1 MKKQSLKSIL
11 ILGIFY
17 FVFLGA
23 EYFFDNMMAFET
35 DADGVVL
42 AQSYILGSSVLG
54 FLSYAFLEKYLR
66 GKGRQIFP
74 AISGIV
80 CILLLFFIKIHAT
93 YAYTLGSGLLL
104 FLLLGYFG
112 SGIHYLVAQTL
123 ADNADGEKTNL
134 AKMVGCA
141 YALGIF
147 LQFINNNC
155 IASVAEQT
163 LFLSLAVA
171 LMEGIFIQMS
181 RTISRGVDDT
191 DSDQITK
198 AKILANEETTSVTDA
213 GTDAWKTGLLLIL
226 IVACMTF
233 IFATLDNAVTLVHA
247 GGSVDIGQW
256 PRLLLAASGLAAGF
270 LYDIKKG
277 AYQNIIMY
285 CVMLL
290 STICVLVIS
299 CGGPFILGLL
309 VFYLSAGFFS
319 IYFAVGFM
327 RLSYGMRC
335 PKLWAG
341 LGRAVNNL
349 CAVVTA
355 SVSLS
360 LLQAPSY
367 VTIVIAL
374 VLFAITSILIF
385 IYQRQMDQQRLLQE
399 MEKVQAADV
408 RPKRSEAELLTLFA
422 DEFGLTA
429 REKEVLSCML
439 HFDDNVTAMASELA
453 ISRAALYRHIS
464 SMNEKTNT
472 KARMGLVQ
480 FYYAWMQDR

>member
-23 EYFFDNMMAFET
+23 EYLFDNMMAFEM

-42 AQSYILGSSVLG
+42 AQSYILGSSVIG
-54 FLSYAFLEKYLR
+54 FLSYAFLEKFLR

-80 CILLLFFIKIHAT
+80 CIPLLFFIKIHAT

-123 ADNADGEKTNL
+123 ADNADGEKTHL
-134 AKMVGCA
+134 AKTVGCA

-181 RTISRGVDDT
+181 RTPLLREDDT
-191 DSDQITK
+191 ISAQATK
-198 AKILANEETTSVTDA
+198 AEVPVKETKA
-213 GTDAWKTGLLLIL
+213 DAWQTGLLLIL

-299 CGGPFILGLL
+299 CGGPFLLGLL

-327 RLSYGMRC
+327 RLSYGMYC

-374 VLFAITSILIF
+374 VLFVITSILIF
-385 IYQRQMDQQRLLQE
+385 IYQRQMDQQGLLQE
-399 MEKVQAADV
+399 MEKVQAADI

-480 FYYAWMQDR
+480 FYYAWMQDK

>member
-1 MKKQSLKSIL
+1 MKKQSIKAVL

-17 FVFLGA
+17 FIFLGA

-42 AQSYILGSSVLG
+42 AQSYILGSSVIG

-74 AISGIV
+74 AVGGIL

-93 YAYTLGSGLLL
+93 YANTLGSGLLL

-123 ADNADGEKTNL
+123 ADDTDGEKTHL

-171 LMEGIFIQMS
+171 IMEGIFIQMS
-181 RTISRGVDDT
+181 ESLSTEGDAVFT
-191 DSDQITK
+191 QAAK
-198 AKILANEETTSVTDA
+198 AEVPAKEENEREDA
-213 GTDAWKTGLLLIL
+213 DTDAWKTGLLLIL

-256 PRLLLAASGLAAGF
+256 PRLLLAGSGLAAGF
-270 LYDIKKG
+270 LYDVKKG

-299 CGGPFILGLL
+299 CGGPFLLGLL

-327 RLSYGMRC
+327 RLSYGMSC

-355 SVSLS
+355 SISLS
-360 LLQAPSY
+360 LLQTPSY

-374 VLFAITSILIF
+374 VLFVITSILLF
-385 IYQRQMDQQRLLQE
+385 IYQRQIDQQELSQN
-399 MEKVQAADV
+399 MAKVEAADS
-408 RPKRSEAELLTLFA
+408 RPKRSETELLTLFA
-422 DEFGLTA
+422 DEYGLTP

-464 SMNEKTNT
+464 SMNEKTET

-480 FYYAWMQDR
+480 FYYAWMQDK

>member
-23 EYFFDNMMAFET
+23 EYFFDNMMAFEM

-42 AQSYILGSSVLG
+42 AQSYILGSSVIG
-54 FLSYAFLEKYLR
+54 FLSYAFLEKFLR

-123 ADNADGEKTNL
+123 AENADGEKTHL
-134 AKMVGCA
+134 AKTVGCA

-181 RTISRGVDDT
+181 RTPLLREDDT
-191 DSDQITK
+191 ISAQATK
-198 AKILANEETTSVTDA
+198 AEVPVKETKA
-213 GTDAWKTGLLLIL
+213 DAWQTGLLLIL

-299 CGGPFILGLL
+299 CGGSFLLGLL

-327 RLSYGMRC
+327 RLSYGMCC

-374 VLFAITSILIF
+374 VLFVITSIFIF
-385 IYQRQMDQQRLLQE
+385 IYQRQMDQQGLLQE
-399 MEKVQAADV
+399 MEKVQAADI
-408 RPKRSEAELLTLFA
+408 RPKRSEAELLMLFA

-480 FYYAWMQDR
+480 FYYAWMQDK